1 MSSSDIRLDLVI
13 ITGLSGAGKC
23 TALHV
28 LEDAGYLA
36 VENLPSAIIGS
47 LLSQLVA
54 DGEVRRIALIADS
67 RDPRFPSSVRR
78 VVDDARSQGHTVR
91 ILFQEATDEVLVRR
105 YSETRRRHPL
115 AKDGRTGSQAIA
127 EERELM
133 APVRNEASHV
143 IDTSTLSIHDLKVRV
158 RDYLMVPDERRLH
171 LVFMS
176 FGFMYGIPTEASY
189 VFDVRFL
196 PNPHFVPGLRE
207 KTGKAPEIRDWLD
220 QWDQTREITQRLAE
234 FLDTVVPANDAEGKH
249 QLVVCIGCTGG
260 RHRSVALTEA
270 AAARFHGSGFQ
281 VTVLHR
287 DIEKG

>member
-1 MSSSDIRLDLVI
+1 MSSSDTRLDLVI
-13 ITGLSGAGKC
+13 VTGLSGAGKS

-36 VENLPSAIIGS
+36 VENLPTPIIDS
-47 LLSQLVA
+47 LLNLMVA
-54 DGEVRRIALIADS
+54 SGEVRRVGLVGDS
-67 RDPRFPSSVRR
+67 RDPGFPSSVRCL
-78 VVDDARSQGHTVR
+78 VEDARTQGHTVR
-91 ILFQEATDEVLVRR
+91 VLFQEATDEVLVRR

-115 AKDGRTGSQAIA
+115 ATEGRTLSQAIA
-127 EERELM
+127 KEREIM

-143 IDTSTLSIHDLKVRV
+143 IDTSSLSIHDLKVRV

-176 FGFMYGIPTEASY
+176 FGFMHGIPTEASY
-189 VFDVRFL
+189 LFDVRYL

-207 KTGKAPEIRDWLD
+207 KTGKDPEIRDWLD

-249 QLVVCIGCTGG
+249 QLMVCIGCTGG
-260 RHRSVALTEA
+260 RHRSVALTETI
-270 AAARFHGSGFQ
+270 AARFRGSGFQ